1 MPFSTDTNWPQGLS
15 KIFSICRQ
23 QNQPFEYR
31 YYGPYDKLL
40 NYCFET
46 DSFQFFVTPQH
57 PPSELS
63 ASDAVSFIVFIVVFN
78 EQRQPVLL
86 AEIKDD
92 GWAGKP
98 DFHLA
103 ADKLV
108 RRRYDSMMPECPLPR
123 LWGLSLL
130 STSLRV
136 YRGDIATGSL
146 QPEYQAHP
154 DLNRILPLNFLEGEW
169 DLDILSQEGFNKM
182 KGIVTD
188 ILTASAHM

>member
-1 MPFSTDTNWPQGLS
+1 MPFSTDTNWPQGLC

-46 DSFQFFVTPQH
+46 DSFQFFVAPQY

-63 ASDAVSFIVFIVVFN
+63 ARDFIVVFN
-78 EQRQPVLL
+78 EQRQPVLI

-98 DFHLA
+98 DFRLA
-103 ADKLV
+103 ADELV
-108 RRRYDSMMPECPLPR
+108 RRRYDFMMPECPLPR

-130 STSLRV
+130 GTSLRV
-136 YRGDIATGSL
+136 YRGDIATGTL
-146 QPEYQAHP
+146 QPDYQARP
-154 DLNRILPLNFLEGEW
+154 DPNRILPLNFLEGEW

-182 KGIVTD
+182 KEIVTD
-188 ILTASAHM
+188 ILTASANM

>member
-1 MPFSTDTNWPQGLS
+1 MPFSVDTNWPQGLS

-31 YYGPYDKLL
+31 YYGLYDKLL

-46 DSFQFFVTPQH
+46 DCFQFFVAPQH
-57 PPSELS
+57 PPSKLN
-63 ASDAVSFIVFIVVFN
+63 AHNAVNFIMFIVVFN
-78 EQRQPVLL
+78 KQCQPVLI
-86 AEIKDD
+86 ADIKDD

-98 DFHLA
+98 DFRLA
-103 ADKLV
+103 ADEQV
-108 RRRYDSMMPECPLPR
+108 HRWYDSMMPECPLPR

-130 STSLRV
+130 GTSLRV
-136 YRGDIATGSL
+136 YCGDIAMGTL
-146 QPEYQAHP
+146 QPEYQACP
-154 DLNRILPLNFLEGEW
+154 DLNHILPLNFLEGEW

-182 KGIVTD
+182 KEIVTD